1 MLHNKEKA
9 VIILDYLQLVN
20 PPAGKN
26 YNGNRAVEVSEMSRG
41 LKIMAKELGVP
52 VIMLSQLNRS
62 LEGRTGKR
70 PQMSDLRE
78 SGSIEQDADIIMLL
92 DRSSTESE
100 AERDDRPDFGIT
112 RVILAKNRSG
122 PVGDVDLMFLPAS
135 TKFYEIDEH
144 AVE

>member
-1 MLHNKEKA
+1 
-9 VIILDYLQLVN
+9 
-20 PPAGKN
+20 
-26 YNGNRAVEVSEMSRG
+26 MSRG

-70 PQMSDLRE
+70 PQMSDLLE
-78 SGSIEQDADIIMLL
+78 SVSIEKDAEFIMLL

-100 AERDDRPDFGIT
+100 AELDDRPDFGIT
-112 RVILAKNRSG
+112 RVILDKNRSG

>member
-1 MLHNKEKA
+1 ML
-9 VIILDYLQLVN
+9 
-20 PPAGKN
+20 
-26 YNGNRAVEVSEMSRG
+26 
-41 LKIMAKELGVP
+41 
-52 VIMLSQLNRS
+52 
-62 LEGRTGKR
+62 
-70 PQMSDLRE
+70 SDLRD

>member
-1 MLHNKEKA
+1 
-9 VIILDYLQLVN
+9 
-20 PPAGKN
+20 
-26 YNGNRAVEVSEMSRG
+26 MSRG

-112 RVILAKNRSG
+112 RVILAEEPFG
-122 PVGDVDLMFLPAS
+122 PGPRRGPDVPARL
-135 TKFYEIDEH
+135 DQ
-144 AVE
+144 VL